1 MISTNVAVQY
11 SSRRASS
18 HADKNQNTHHS
29 DHCSIQMAA
38 SLTDLTNLA
47 SRARR
52 IGWWNGIVGVSILA
66 C

>member
-1 MISTNVAVQY
+1 
-11 SSRRASS
+11 
-18 HADKNQNTHHS
+18 
-29 DHCSIQMAA
+29 MAA

-52 IGWWNGIVGVSILA
+52 IGWWNGIVGVPILAAILAVPILA

>member
-1 MISTNVAVQY
+1 
-11 SSRRASS
+11 
-18 HADKNQNTHHS
+18 
-29 DHCSIQMAA
+29 MAA

-52 IGWWNGIVGVSILA
+52 IGWWNGTVGVPILA